1 MTGSWGFGSI
11 PVEEIEALDGSLL
24 SQTLLR
30 NRDCHNAEDLG
41 KRGKSQEQETQDYWL
56 NLSSCYSVWAGHH
69 KNQCHNKQCRV
80 TTGPL
85 LLGIFKVEARH
96 LLENTAIQKLIG
108 GHPNDWRNFK
118 DYVEDGLLNLVCSG
132 LKATPT
138 ASEGPVLHL
147 VMSGWTKVADWDC
160 C

>member
-1 MTGSWGFGSI
+1 M
-11 PVEEIEALDGSLL
+11 
-24 SQTLLR
+24 
-30 NRDCHNAEDLG
+30 
-41 KRGKSQEQETQDYWL
+41 
-56 NLSSCYSVWAGHH
+56 
-69 KNQCHNKQCRV
+69 

-85 LLGIFKVEARH
+85 LLGIFKVEATH

-138 ASEGPVLHL
+138 AS
-147 VMSGWTKVADWDC
+147 
-160 C
+160 